1 MKVTRADIA
10 DSQEAITE
18 FLVVEIIKKYNI
30 NLEEA
35 ITTLLKTK
43 TYELLMNSKSNMY
56 AQSPQY
62 VWKKLNDEFDGDWKE
77 WMKL

>member
-1 MKVTRADIA
+1 MRVTMADIA

-35 ITTLLKTK
+35 IITLLKTK

-62 VWKKLNDEFDGDWKE
+62 VWKKLNDELTGDWKE